1 MLQCLPK
8 ILLIPSASFN
18 TELLLGKLSALS
30 AENVLKFDTKYYTAD
45 VLVQVYN
52 PEVEYEEV
60 MALVFLVK
68 EGKELAQMAK
78 MIEEVNE

>member
-1 MLQCLPK
+1 M
-8 ILLIPSASFN
+8 LIPSASFN